1 MFYFCPRMI
10 RYTNSIF
17 TKSSSE
23 KINELVKLHTDQK
36 YEQRILK
43 MKMNFLAS
51 QNIPITQMEV
61 YMSKKGVERL
71 FSNLKKDRHNFVTF
85 TLIFDK

>member
-1 MFYFCPRMI
+1 
-10 RYTNSIF
+10 
-17 TKSSSE
+17 
-23 KINELVKLHTDQK
+23 
-36 YEQRILK
+36 
-43 MKMNFLAS
+43 MNFLAS